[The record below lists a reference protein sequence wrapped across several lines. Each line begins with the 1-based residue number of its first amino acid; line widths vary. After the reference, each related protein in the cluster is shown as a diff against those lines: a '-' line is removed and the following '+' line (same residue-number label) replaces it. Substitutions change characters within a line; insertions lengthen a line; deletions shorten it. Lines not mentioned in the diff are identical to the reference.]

1 MKLKIVNMKKFIRTI
16 LLLISLIIVL
26 LFIGLNNTY
35 SKGDIQYKE
44 EYIYQGDTLWSIAQR
59 ESKENK
65 YYENKDIRDIVQ
77 EIKNVNNIGNS
88 DLKVGQKVLIP
99 NI

>member
-1 MKLKIVNMKKFIRTI
+1 MKLKIVNMKKFIRT
-16 LLLISLIIVL
+16 LLVLISLIIVL

-65 YYENKDIRDIVQ
+65 YYENKDIRDIIQ
-77 EIKNVNNIGNS
+77 EIKNVNNIGN
-88 DLKVGQKVLIP
+88 DNLKVGQKVLIP